1 MNIVVTGAS
10 RGLGLAIAER
20 FALEGHNLYLCSL
33 SKSPLLATAASLA
46 KRYPAITI
54 HAAPFDLSLKEG
66 AEAFGKWVLGD
77 LAGRGGSSIDVLVNN
92 AGQFLPGT
100 IQDEPAATLEKMI
113 AVNLYSAYHLTR
125 ILLPQMISVRKGHI
139 FNICSIASLQAY
151 PDGGSYSIS
160 KYALSGFSKN
170 LREELKPSGIKV
182 TSVYPGAVYTGSW
195 AGSGVDP
202 NRLMEAADIAQ
213 MIFACTAVSPNAC
226 VEELVLRPQL
236 GDL

>member
-1 MNIVVTGAS
+1 MNVVVTGAS

-92 AGQFLPGT
+92 AGQFLPAPRWC
-100 IQDEPAATLEKMI
+100 IQSRCCCAE
-113 AVNLYSAYHLTR
+113 N
-125 ILLPQMISVRKGHI
+125 GW
-139 FNICSIASLQAY
+139 N
-151 PDGGSYSIS
+151 
-160 KYALSGFSKN
+160 
-170 LREELKPSGIKV
+170 
-182 TSVYPGAVYTGSW
+182 
-195 AGSGVDP
+195 
-202 NRLMEAADIAQ
+202 
-213 MIFACTAVSPNAC
+213 
-226 VEELVLRPQL
+226 
-236 GDL
+236 